1 MIASASRP
9 KGSLRSVAV
18 VRGDHAL
25 RSDQGAVGEAV
36 RAWLSRL
43 LGDAV

>member
-1 MIASASRP
+1 
-9 KGSLRSVAV
+9 VAV